1 MSTKRHRIV
10 VDDTPLARSIGGR
23 IRIHRQRAGLSQQKL
38 AEGRYTKAYIS
49 ALETGAAKPSMAA
62 LNFLAGRL
70 GVSAAVLIA
79 DPDPTWTR
87 LEADLLLASGD
98 PARASDAYRTLLDGT
113 PDPRVRAELL
123 RGLAESLCR
132 LDQPL
137 DALRAASE
145 AAELF
150 AILGLPAERAVAVYW
165 LASAQHQFDNSD
177 EARSLLVGLLDE
189 LRGGLVVAPDFEM
202 RVLVALAAIESYRG
216 SHAAAV
222 GYLEEARAWT
232 TELDD
237 RRRGIFLL
245 SLANGYR
252 EAGDHEAAIR
262 FGSQALAVLRGAE
275 AEIEIAMLDNY
286 LALSYLA
293 IGNNG
298 RASAMVDEARAIS
311 ERLRDDR
318 LLTHLADTEAQ
329 VALDRG
335 EVDRALELTAAAIGR
350 AQATG
355 YVRAEID
362 ATVTSARALARS
374 GRGDDALVAFERA
387 ADLARDGA
395 PAPRLR
401 EVLGLYAD
409 ALAAAGRHEE
419 AFVVIREA
427 LATERTAGPAAGVSQ
442 VAGSPAS

>member
-1 MSTKRHRIV
+1 MGTKRHRVV

-23 IRIHRQRAGLSQQKL
+23 IRLYRQKAGLSQQKL

-70 GVSAAVLIA
+70 GVSAATLIA
-79 DPDPTWTR
+79 DPDPSWTR

-98 PARASDAYRTLLDGT
+98 PARAADAYRALLDDS
-113 PDPRVRAELL
+113 PDPRARAELL

-137 DALRAASE
+137 DALRAAAE

-150 AILGLPAERAVAVYW
+150 AILGLPADRAAAVYW
-165 LASAQHQFDNSD
+165 LASAQHQFDNSE
-177 EARSLLVGLLDE
+177 EARSLLTGLLDE
-189 LRGGLVVAPDFEM
+189 LRSGLVVAPDFEM

-262 FGSQALAVLRGAE
+262 FGSQALAVLRQAE

-298 RASAMVDEARAIS
+298 RAGAMIDEARSIS
-311 ERLRDDR
+311 ERLHDDR
-318 LLTHLADTEAQ
+318 LLTQLADTEAQ
-329 VALDRG
+329 VALERG
-335 EVDRALELTAAAIGR
+335 EVDRALALADAAVAR

-362 ATVTSARALARS
+362 ATVTRARALSRS
-374 GRGDDALVAFERA
+374 ARGDEALVAFARA
-387 ADLARDGA
+387 ADLARSGA

-401 EVLGLYAD
+401 EILGVYAD

-419 AFVVIREA
+419 AFVVVREA
-427 LATERTAGPAAGVSQ
+427 LASERSAAPAKGAPDA
-442 VAGSPAS
+442 AGSPAS